1 MGWVAGY
8 DVTWPHSFGKELLRR
23 FEKQRLWGP
32 VPAEGTGQW
41 PAGETSPPGL
51 WSPSVA
57 GEGCS
62 LSPAG
67 ITAHHLRKTMPART
81 A

>member
-32 VPAEGTGQW
+32 VPAEGTGSGQ
-41 PAGETSPPGL
+41 
-51 WSPSVA
+51 
-57 GEGCS
+57 
-62 LSPAG
+62 
-67 ITAHHLRKTMPART
+67 PARPLLL
-81 A
+81 ASGPRAWLARGAV